1 MRSSRWPSNRF
12 FQFVLVVIV
21 AVTVLFATRSWWL
34 RGIGYA
40 LIHED
45 SPVKADIAVVLAGDP
60 GGSRI
65 KMGGDLVRE
74 GYVPEALVS
83 GPMGAYE
90 ERECDAAI
98 AFAVRHGYPST
109 SFIPFP
115 LTAHSTQEEAT
126 AIVPE
131 LLRRHVH
138 RMLLVTSEYHTGRA
152 YRTYEN
158 TLRKLGVSMEIHT
171 VGAHDPDFH
180 IDSWWRSREDEKIIF
195 FEWTKTIAAVLG
207 I

>member
-1 MRSSRWPSNRF
+1 
-12 FQFVLVVIV
+12 
-21 AVTVLFATRSWWL
+21 
-34 RGIGYA
+34 
-40 LIHED
+40 
-45 SPVKADIAVVLAGDP
+45 VKADIAVILAGDP

-74 GYVPEALVS
+74 GYVPAALVS

-90 ERECDAAI
+90 ERESDLAI
-98 AFAVRHGYPST
+98 AFAVRHGYPAT

-115 LTAHSTQEEAT
+115 INAHSTQEEAA
-126 AIVPE
+126 AIIPE

-152 YRTYEN
+152 YRIYEN
-158 TLRKLGVSMEIHT
+158 TLRKLGVSMEIHA
-171 VGAHDPDFH
+171 VSAPDPDFH
-180 IDSWWRSREDEKIIF
+180 MDSWWRSREDEKIIF